1 MIFFFQIILGHW
13 RIRHLLCKGE
23 LLRASLSLSH
33 ARSVLVTTGFP
44 THLNHEPPEKTDGRP
59 SGAIAL
65 ATCLQALEKEVS
77 VIVDLTASGL
87 FKKLVED
94 AVEQGEQ
101 RDEGSPF
108 PQGDLRGQR
117 VGVSVCGTPA
127 QHPAQGCALGRGVCR
142 EAQNN
147 SLV

>member
-1 MIFFFQIILGHW
+1 MLI
-13 RIRHLLCKGE
+13 
-23 LLRASLSLSH
+23 
-33 ARSVLVTTGFP
+33 TTGFP
-44 THLNHEPPEKTDGRP
+44 THFNHEPPEETDGP

-65 ATCLQALEKEVS
+65 AACLQALEKAVS
-77 VIVDLTASGL
+77 VIVDLRASGL

-101 RDEGSPF
+101 RNEGSPF
-108 PQGDLRGQR
+108 PQGDLHRQR
-117 VGVSVCGTPA
+117 VGVSMCGTPA

-142 EAQNN
+142 KAQNN